1 MPVNSTRKGQASK
14 PPSQPTKPAP
24 AKTSRKRKME
34 PGAQK
39 YYAVRA
45 GVNPGVYLTWP
56 ECQEQIAGFRGA
68 SYKSFPTREDAEA
81 YVAGKKTSFTVP
93 GEERYYAVAIG
104 REPGVY
110 TDWDTASLA
119 IKGWKGPKY
128 KRFDTR
134 EDAENYIRAHGD
146 AAAQATLGKNGD
158 EPPAKKSKKT
168 TATEG
173 LQVLDEP
180 DVIHVY
186 TDGSSLSNGRA
197 GAVAGV
203 GVWFGEGDKRNVSER
218 LQGEPQTNQRAE
230 LTAVLRALEKVPL
243 DQKIRIFSDS
253 KYSISCVD
261 EWSVNWQKNNWMTAN
276 GPVKNRDIIEAILA
290 KIQERIEAGGTKP
303 LWRWVKGHSDT
314 AGNIAADELAVRG
327 AKRRA

>member
-1 MPVNSTRKGQASK
+1 MPYSAD
-14 PPSQPTKPAP
+14 
-24 AKTSRKRKME
+24 
-34 PGAQK
+34 
-39 YYAVRA
+39 
-45 GVNPGVYLTWP
+45 
-56 ECQEQIAGFRGA
+56 
-68 SYKSFPTREDAEA
+68 KSFLSREDAEA
-81 YVAGKKTSFTVP
+81 YVAGKKTSSTTP
-93 GEERYYAVAIG
+93 GEERYYAVAVG

-146 AAAQATLGKNGD
+146 AAAQATLGEDAD

-168 TATEG
+168 TTVEIPDA
-173 LQVLDEP
+173 P
-180 DVIHVY
+180 DVLHVY
-186 TDGSSLSNGRA
+186 TDGSSLANGRA

-203 GVWFGEGDKRNVSER
+203 GVWFGEGDKRLVRGSSSVKGRHANAVLRRNVSER

-230 LTAVLRALEKVPL
+230 LTAVLRALERVPL

-253 KYSISCVD
+253 KYAISCVD
-261 EWSVNWQKNNWMTAN
+261 EWYVNWQKNDWMTST
-276 GPVKNRDIIEAILA
+276 GPVKNRDIIEAILE
-290 KIQERIEAGGTKP
+290 KIEERIEAGGTRP

-314 AGNIAADELAVRG
+314 IGNIAADDLAVKG
-327 AKRRA
+327 ARRRA